1 MNIDLRLRTGLV
13 WPDIGSFLRVIWE
26 RQSVPVCMGIITIA
40 TASIMGAF
48 VVLNTATS
56 GDSQHIPGSQRLPGG
71 IDIVGLPPLNPSMQ
85 GQEVYNIRV
94 WVPEPRPQPIWS
106 RYWDKAPFLLFFG
119 AIATYFLLLVRVGQ
133 AIFNTDWELVTQ
145 GMDRRRAVRAAY
157 RLFLSQHCFIL
168 ASMVI
173 VVMGRWW

>member
-1 MNIDLRLRTGLV
+1 
-13 WPDIGSFLRVIWE
+13 
-26 RQSVPVCMGIITIA
+26 
-40 TASIMGAF
+40 
-48 VVLNTATS
+48 
-56 GDSQHIPGSQRLPGG
+56 
-71 IDIVGLPPLNPSMQ
+71 MQ

-106 RYWDKAPFLLFFG
+106 RYWDIAPFLLFFG

-145 GMDRRRAVRAAY
+145 GMDRLRAVRAAY
-157 RLFLSQHCFIL
+157 QLFLSQHCFIL